1 MKIVI
6 AFLLSFILMSS
17 SVSVMAQEAL
27 VRNGYTD
34 EGMYYELYFKVIH
47 EDVSI
52 CSEGVRHVTLKVTYD
67 SITIPQE
74 TMYWSELVD
83 GEEYA
88 GYLSLKTYHFS
99 GNKTIAT
106 YVGDLYKQ

>member
-17 SVSVMAQEAL
+17 SVSVMAQEIL
-27 VRNGYTD
+27 FKNGYTD
-34 EGMYYELYFKVIH
+34 EGMYYELYFEVVD

-52 CSEGVRHVTLKVTYD
+52 CSESVRHVTLKVTYD

-74 TMYWSELVD
+74 TMYWTETID
-83 GEEYA
+83 GELYA
-88 GYLSLKTYHFS
+88 GYLGLKTYQFS

-106 YVGDLYKQ
+106 YIGDLYKQ